1 MDWTLHSECIRIEFW
16 FTGRANPCD
25 FLLES
30 SPQTSFFLFHLR
42 LPHPTPGWPL
52 LAGLTQRKVIW
63 IKSSPKNRQFDRLW
77 RVLRA
82 FGIWR
87 GRILNSKVVNWIN
100 LLSMQCFRI
109 RLTQCLALGTLCW
122 WPWTESIKQKNSLG
136 GESASIPET
145 CLLRVLWKDLSFAA
159 IWGSPSFHLPQSGKN
174 ITSSQVTQ
182 SKRGGWLIKTH
193 LAVWSGFGSLT
204 KRSGEE

>member
-77 RVLRA
+77 RVLGA

-109 RLTQCLALGTLCW
+109 RLTQCLASGTLCW
-122 WPWTESIKQKNSLG
+122 SMNGEYKAEKFPWWGVCIH
-136 GESASIPET
+136 P
-145 CLLRVLWKDLSFAA
+145 RDLS
-159 IWGSPSFHLPQSGKN
+159 LK
-174 ITSSQVTQ
+174 
-182 SKRGGWLIKTH
+182 
-193 LAVWSGFGSLT
+193 GSL
-204 KRSGEE
+204 KRSFFCCHLGLSLLSFTPEWEKHYLKPSHTKQEGRLVN